1 MQGGRAGDGGFLEL
15 EESLCVVVA
24 DILDHLVDALLLIA
38 SVWDEAVLDVVADE
52 VTEGAAEVLVTR
64 IREE

>member
-15 EESLCVVVA
+15 KESLCVVIA
-24 DILDHLVDALLLIA
+24 DILNHLVNALLLIA
-38 SVWDEAVLDVVADE
+38 SVWDEAVLYVVANE
-52 VTEGAAEVLVTR
+52 VAEGAAEVLVTR